1 MESKLILSLPT
12 QKTSFVG
19 DVNLNEFNKPE
30 LTDILFELTKTI
42 KGHPFEFEAGTDNG
56 LKRNF
61 TMAVMGGRT
70 YIPQLKKPEI
80 IQLMVSFGSSPLNS
94 IRVAKLCAPKYVE
107 VWKKLVVNLN
117 VGLDIVNSL
126 IGSNLK
132 IVETTGWNRKFLI
145 SALLWGAKFA
155 TSRRYYSDKIDP
167 LQSYLYLDAKV
178 RKQALLELFG
188 EDAAFPK
195 PVETLPEGAK
205 IDNFEGELGR
215 DLLFLQQL
223 SQSTQIL
230 TTGGSFPNGKLKSVV
245 KALPDLEFADEGR
258 ATAHKRNQLLA
269 TAFIA
274 LLMANE
280 DKRKKVSTTD
290 PGAFGKFVI
299 TVLPTVIRGTMV
311 QPFVP
316 YFQGFTKTS
325 ASDTRAHVIV
335 DALGK
340 LLKNTADGWYD
351 LSGLQLQYLCA
362 NEGSDYSSS
371 YTALLNPYQF
381 TPTRFSRSKVEVAEG
396 SDYVPNRIPD
406 LWGDITWPFIQA
418 YIRLMVATG
427 LLEGAYVEGRKG
439 LAYVRL
445 TPLGKYSL
453 GLARKY
459 TPKTLDS
466 DSDKIEL
473 DDRNLII
480 TLGDE
485 KSPYRLLFDQ
495 VGRKIG
501 GRRYSVTAESIVK
514 GTKTSS
520 EAESMIKNLRSLV
533 KAPKGSRW
541 EEELNSAESRLNV
554 SQVIEDHYQLYKL
567 NMSAPGLM
575 EFIATNEEISSIAIR
590 AQRGYVLV
598 AIYNA
603 SKFEKLLKDA
613 GYHL

>member
-205 IDNFEGELGR
+205 IDNFEGGIGARPAIPAAAITIHANTYYGR
-215 DLLFLQQL
+215 LI
-223 SQSTQIL
+223 S
-230 TTGGSFPNGKLKSVV
+230 
-245 KALPDLEFADEGR
+245 
-258 ATAHKRNQLLA
+258 KR
-269 TAFIA
+269 
-274 LLMANE
+274 
-280 DKRKKVSTTD
+280 
-290 PGAFGKFVI
+290 
-299 TVLPTVIRGTMV
+299 
-311 QPFVP
+311 
-316 YFQGFTKTS
+316 
-325 ASDTRAHVIV
+325 
-335 DALGK
+335 
-340 LLKNTADGWYD
+340 
-351 LSGLQLQYLCA
+351 
-362 NEGSDYSSS
+362 
-371 YTALLNPYQF
+371 
-381 TPTRFSRSKVEVAEG
+381 
-396 SDYVPNRIPD
+396 
-406 LWGDITWPFIQA
+406 
-418 YIRLMVATG
+418 
-427 LLEGAYVEGRKG
+427 
-439 LAYVRL
+439 
-445 TPLGKYSL
+445 
-453 GLARKY
+453 
-459 TPKTLDS
+459 
-466 DSDKIEL
+466 
-473 DDRNLII
+473 
-480 TLGDE
+480 
-485 KSPYRLLFDQ
+485 
-495 VGRKIG
+495 
-501 GRRYSVTAESIVK
+501 
-514 GTKTSS
+514 
-520 EAESMIKNLRSLV
+520 
-533 KAPKGSRW
+533 
-541 EEELNSAESRLNV
+541 
-554 SQVIEDHYQLYKL
+554 
-567 NMSAPGLM
+567 
-575 EFIATNEEISSIAIR
+575 
-590 AQRGYVLV
+590 
-598 AIYNA
+598 
-603 SKFEKLLKDA
+603 
-613 GYHL
+613 